1 MEEISRWQNII
12 RAVLMDLS
20 KAFDSISHDLL
31 VAKLHAYVLSMD
43 AVTLIYS
50 YMTRRKQGVKINDT
64 KSLFKILLSGTPQGS
79 LLSPIL
85 FILGPTLFRGD

>member
-1 MEEISRWQNII
+1 
-12 RAVLMDLS
+12 MDLS

-64 KSLFKILLSGTPQGS
+64 KSLFKILLSGIPQGS

-85 FILGPTLFRGD
+85 FILVPTLFRGD